1 MTITQTNQNR
11 IIHAGDLN
19 QGEALSV
26 MNLHA
31 AENELKLPDD
41 VIMAI
46 VHGGIIRA
54 NMETSPPM
62 LSAADVIELAA
73 RIELFRDQQDKL
85 AMIERGC
92 R

>member
-1 MTITQTNQNR
+1 
-11 IIHAGDLN
+11 
-19 QGEALSV
+19 
-26 MNLHA
+26 
-31 AENELKLPDD
+31 
-41 VIMAI
+41 MAI